1 MSNAPG
7 RAPWGVARGLG
18 HMGDGRF
25 QKGFDPRR
33 SPGGKPG
40 PRQQREAEIERNRAP
55 GRVAPERPRL
65 TRDGPK
71 DSDKVQ

>member
-1 MSNAPG
+1 
-7 RAPWGVARGLG
+7 
-18 HMGDGRF
+18 MGDGRF

-40 PRQQREAEIERNRAP
+40 PRKATIEYNQAKAKEAQEHQQREAEIERNRAP